1 MCDIMIWRLHALW
14 NDHPISLVTLCP
26 LSPYKVM
33 TILLAMFLMLCIAS
47 SWLHYIAGCVVPLNP
62 LHLFLPP
69 IPHNPSCLYSLLIVS
84 GKGRMADFHLYELK
98 FVRILFISPV
108 HTRPYSPAN
117 LVVSWGHMSDLWP
130 VQCGR
135 R

>member
-14 NDHPISLVTLCP
+14 NDHPISLVTLCLHTKLWQYYWP
-26 LSPYKVM
+26 CSLCCVLHPHGFIIQLDVLYLLIRFTCFSHLS
-33 TILLAMFLMLCIAS
+33 
-47 SWLHYIAGCVVPLNP
+47 
-62 LHLFLPP
+62 
-69 IPHNPSCLYSLLIVS
+69 PHNPSCLYSLLIVS

-117 LVVSWGHMSDLWP
+117 LVVSWGHVSDLWP